1 MYGNETLNSMRKTQE
16 EPTSTKRDLSLNHVQ
31 KKKKCKVFLLSQE
44 MTLQK
49 SVKELKQHLKERK
62 NKKKATK
69 SVV

>member
-1 MYGNETLNSMRKTQE
+1 MRKTQE
-16 EPTSTKRDLSLNHVQ
+16 EPTPTKRDLSLNHVQ
-31 KKKKCKVFLLSQE
+31 KKKKKCKVFLLSQE

-49 SVKELKQHLKERK
+49 LVKELKQHLKERK